1 MALTSPGLTLAI
13 DALFGNIKP
22 QLDLIRRLGATDFAA
37 ENPGVDI
44 KPGTTM
50 KMPLSTVSEA
60 LAECRKMKCDAFIEA
75 NKAKIADVAACRE
88 AYMANPEAAEKL
100 VAACKA
106 PEAKT
111 QTVLAAAK
119 KTPEVKKD
127 GESMATCREQMAAL
141 PANERAAFY
150 KEHKADIDAG
160 K

>member
-60 LAECRKMKCDAFIEA
+60 L
-75 NKAKIADVAACRE
+75 
-88 AYMANPEAAEKL
+88 
-100 VAACKA
+100 
-106 PEAKT
+106 
-111 QTVLAAAK
+111 Q
-119 KTPEVKKD
+119 
-127 GESMATCREQMAAL
+127 
-141 PANERAAFY
+141 
-150 KEHKADIDAG
+150 
-160 K
+160 

>member
-1 MALTSPGLTLAI
+1 MKKQMRAREEAI
-13 DALFGNIKP
+13 CAVIDSANERISTASVKYLELLNQQNETK
-22 QLDLIRRLGATDFAA
+22 IRS
-37 ENPGVDI
+37 EN
-44 KPGTTM
+44 
-50 KMPLSTVSEA
+50 
-60 LAECRKMKCDAFIEA
+60 
-75 NKAKIADVAACRE
+75 
-88 AYMANPEAAEKL
+88 AEKL
-100 VAACKA
+100 IAACKA